1 MSPES
6 ISKELKRVQ
15 SINKELF
22 DSSPNIIFVKS
33 KNGVYQLA
41 NKAMLNCTGLVE
53 SEIIGKTDFDFVTDL
68 NSSNTYKEE
77 DDFVLS
83 KGQVLETEPILQKSN
98 NRWYQT
104 VKSPLFDEAGDVTGL
119 LGIMSD
125 VTDIK
130 QNEKKIEE
138 QEKLL
143 SIVFNSSTDFIAV
156 LEPDNGKFKYLSCN
170 DAYLKMLNLFD
181 IDLENDENI
190 KGLEF
195 NNIASEK
202 RLFDQN
208 KIDENYG
215 NLVHVMEAKKS
226 FSTTEIIEIPGDVQK
241 LYIDVEISPILNDDD
256 DEVLYLIYRGRD
268 FSEIMK
274 YNLQLQ
280 EREELLQS
288 INRNVQDGIY
298 RSTIGHG
305 LRYANDSM
313 CRMFGYSLAELAK
326 SKPNELYVYKEDRKK
341 IIEELSKTGSF
352 SDREILFKRKDGS
365 SFWALLS
372 CSMTLEADGT
382 RVIDGIVV
390 DTTEE
395 RKNREELRTINESLL
410 KTNSELD
417 HLVYRTSHDLRS
429 PLASIMGLM
438 ELVRLEGIEGEVAEY
453 ISIMEDQVTK
463 LDKVILDIINIRK
476 IAKSGLQRE
485 NINCQDLID
494 GVFESI
500 KFLDRFNEIDK
511 IVNINIES
519 DFVQDKNNVQMIL
532 NNVLSNAVKYARKD
546 VAHSFIS
553 IDINIDKENCSLV
566 VKDNGI
572 GIKNEYL
579 AQVFNMFYRATSV
592 NQGTGLGLFIVKEA
606 LVKLNGSII
615 VESKEGE
622 WTCFNIEIPNLID

>member
-208 KIDENYG
+208 KID
-215 NLVHVMEAKKS
+215 
-226 FSTTEIIEIPGDVQK
+226 
-241 LYIDVEISPILNDDD
+241 
-256 DEVLYLIYRGRD
+256 
-268 FSEIMK
+268 
-274 YNLQLQ
+274 
-280 EREELLQS
+280 
-288 INRNVQDGIY
+288 
-298 RSTIGHG
+298 
-305 LRYANDSM
+305 
-313 CRMFGYSLAELAK
+313 
-326 SKPNELYVYKEDRKK
+326 
-341 IIEELSKTGSF
+341 
-352 SDREILFKRKDGS
+352 
-365 SFWALLS
+365 
-372 CSMTLEADGT
+372 
-382 RVIDGIVV
+382 
-390 DTTEE
+390 
-395 RKNREELRTINESLL
+395 
-410 KTNSELD
+410 
-417 HLVYRTSHDLRS
+417 
-429 PLASIMGLM
+429 
-438 ELVRLEGIEGEVAEY
+438 
-453 ISIMEDQVTK
+453 
-463 LDKVILDIINIRK
+463 
-476 IAKSGLQRE
+476 
-485 NINCQDLID
+485 
-494 GVFESI
+494 
-500 KFLDRFNEIDK
+500 
-511 IVNINIES
+511 
-519 DFVQDKNNVQMIL
+519 
-532 NNVLSNAVKYARKD
+532 
-546 VAHSFIS
+546 
-553 IDINIDKENCSLV
+553 
-566 VKDNGI
+566 
-572 GIKNEYL
+572 
-579 AQVFNMFYRATSV
+579 
-592 NQGTGLGLFIVKEA
+592 
-606 LVKLNGSII
+606 
-615 VESKEGE
+615 
-622 WTCFNIEIPNLID
+622 